1 MQAPPTPT
9 RDGLK
14 TIAAVSSCYF
24 VGFLGMNFL
33 PMWMGVLV
41 DHLSV
46 SGATAG
52 WMGTAE
58 MSSMALGSILISSRL
73 SRIDRVRT
81 AYLGMAAVALCNM
94 LAATTPHISLLFALR
109 AFAGL
114 GEGVLMALAAA
125 GVGAALQ
132 PERAMS
138 VTLIILNLSMALLF
152 LVAPVAI
159 NAYGGAGL
167 PGLMAILTL
176 AAAPLARWL
185 PKTAPAPNPSISI
198 PAQDAFSMRRN
209 LPAVIGLSSVVL
221 LLIAHGM
228 VFAFVERIGTALTL
242 SLQQIG
248 SILSTSMLIDCLAP
262 LLVITL
268 GLRWGRQ
275 APIGIGL
282 LALTMATFA
291 VTQSTLPAIF
301 VGGVWMQMF
310 AYTFILPFFAG
321 LLASLDPHGRV
332 AAAMSAAIIVGF
344 MLAPAIGGM
353 LFAQVGSF
361 RLMGWI
367 AVSIYLMI
375 FGLLALNT
383 VLGRRVV
390 LETRS

>member
-1 MQAPPTPT
+1 MQAPPTPA
-9 RDGLK
+9 RDDLK

-33 PMWMGVLV
+33 PMWVGVLV

-58 MSSMALGSILISSRL
+58 MSSMAFGSILVSSRV
-73 SRIDRVRT
+73 SRIDRMRT
-81 AYLGMAAVALCNM
+81 AYLGMAIVALCNT
-94 LAATTPHISLLFALR
+94 LAATTSHISLLFALR
-109 AFAGL
+109 AFAGF
-114 GEGVLMALAAA
+114 GEGTLMALAAA

-132 PERAMS
+132 PERAMA
-138 VTLIILNLSMALLF
+138 VILIILNLSMALLF

-167 PGLMAILTL
+167 LGLMAILTL
-176 AAAPLARWL
+176 AAAPLACWL
-185 PKTAPAPNPSISI
+185 PKTAPAPNPSIPI
-198 PAQDAFSMRRN
+198 PAQNSFSMRRN

-228 VFAFVERIGTALTL
+228 VFAFVERIGTALAL

-248 SILSTSMLIDCLAP
+248 SILSASMLIDCLAP

-282 LALTMATFA
+282 LALTVATFA

-301 VGGVWMQMF
+301 VGGVWMQLF

-332 AAAMSAAIIVGF
+332 AAGMSAAIIVGF

-361 RLMGWI
+361 RLMGWT
-367 AVSIYLMI
+367 AVSIHLMI
-375 FGLLALNT
+375 FGLLTLNT

-390 LETRS
+390 PETRS